1 MIDYSKNNMPL
12 DLSYLK
18 EMSGDNAE
26 FMIEMLTAFQEQ
38 TPIYLGELEAAIK
51 AENWKL
57 AGECAHKMKPTFFYF
72 GRVDIRDFMQQMEH
86 NAREAKNIAQIPVDF
101 EEVKKVIAI
110 LDVQL
115 AEAKQLLQERA

>member
-1 MIDYSKNNMPL
+1 MIDHSKNNLPL

-38 TPIYLGELEAAIK
+38 TPLYLAELEAAVK
-51 AENWKL
+51 AENWKS
-57 AGECAHKMKPTFFYF
+57 AGESAHKMKPTFFYF

-86 NAREAKNIAQIPVDF
+86 NAREAKNLAQIPSDL
-101 EEVKKVIAI
+101 EELKKVITI
-110 LDVQL
+110 LDRQL
-115 AEAKQLLQERA
+115 AEAKQVLQERG